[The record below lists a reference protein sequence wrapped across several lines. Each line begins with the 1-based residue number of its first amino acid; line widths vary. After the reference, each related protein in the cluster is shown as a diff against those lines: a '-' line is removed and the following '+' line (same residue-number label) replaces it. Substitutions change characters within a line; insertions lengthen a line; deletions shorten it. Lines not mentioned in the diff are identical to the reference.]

1 MYQYVIR
8 RILQLIPTFLGV
20 IFITFALGF
29 FGPGDPLK
37 YQLGENIP
45 PDPEQLERLREYYG
59 LNRPFHEQFVGYVIG
74 LTQGD
79 MGVSLSVQSKRPVR
93 DMLGKGLAISLQLG
107 GAAALIT
114 FAVGVPLG
122 VIAAYKQNTIIDYII
137 VSSSAILP
145 TVPVFVLAPLL
156 LILFVLQ
163 LDILPYSYGWEGL
176 FDPRAVLPL
185 FILVIGPLLTVVR
198 QTRGSVI
205 DVLTQDFVRT
215 ARAKG
220 VGERQ
225 ILAKH
230 VMKNA
235 ITPVITSMGFIASS
249 LLTGSLFIES
259 IFGIPGFGKLI
270 FDGLRG
276 FDYPLILGTTLV
288 STVIIIL
295 SNLIVDLLYPILD
308 PRVELTLIRHIRR

>member
-1 MYQYVIR
+1 MYKY
-8 RILQLIPTFLGV
+8 ILKRVLHLIPTFLGV
-20 IFITFALGF
+20 IFITFALGY

-37 YQLGENIP
+37 YQIGENIP

-59 LNRPFHEQFVGYVIG
+59 LNRPFHEQFVSYVFG

-79 MGVSLSVQSKRPVR
+79 MGVSLSVQSKRPIS
-93 DMLGKGLAISLQLG
+93 DMLGNGLKISLQLG
-107 GAAALIT
+107 GAAALLT
-114 FAVGVPLG
+114 FVIGVPLG
-122 VIAAYKQNTIIDYII
+122 IIAAYKQNTIIDYVI

-156 LILFVLQ
+156 LILFVLE
-163 LDILPYSYGWEGL
+163 LDFLPYSYGWEGL
-176 FDPRAVLPL
+176 LDPRAVLPL
-185 FILVIGPLLTVVR
+185 VILVIGPLLTVVR

-205 DVLTQDFVRT
+205 DVLTEDFVRT
-215 ARAKG
+215 GRAKG
-220 VGERQ
+220 LSERH
-225 ILAKH
+225 IMAKH

-295 SNLIVDLLYPILD
+295 SNLLVDLVYPIID
-308 PRVELTLIRHIRR
+308 PRVELE

>member
-1 MYQYVIR
+1 MYQNVFR
-8 RILQLIPTFLGV
+8 RLLQLIPTFLGV
-20 IFITFALGF
+20 IFITFALGY

-45 PDPEQLERLREYYG
+45 PDPQQLERLREYYG
-59 LNRPFHEQFVGYVIG
+59 LNRPFHEQFFSYVIG
-74 LTQGD
+74 LAKGD
-79 MGVSLSVQSKRPVR
+79 MGVSLSVQPKRPIR
-93 DMLGKGLAISLQLG
+93 DMLGNGLGVSLQLG
-107 GAAALIT
+107 GAAALIA
-114 FAVGVPLG
+114 FVVGVPLG
-122 VIAAYKQNTIIDYII
+122 VIAAYKQNTIIDYVI

-156 LILFVLQ
+156 LILFVLK

-176 FDPRAVLPL
+176 FDSRAILPL

-205 DVLTQDFVRT
+205 DVLTQDFVVT
-215 ARAKG
+215 ARSKG
-220 VGERQ
+220 LAERD
-225 ILAKH
+225 ILIRH

-235 ITPVITSMGFIASS
+235 ITPVLTSMGFIAAS

-270 FDGLRG
+270 YDGLRG

-288 STVIIIL
+288 STLIIIV
-295 SNLIVDLLYPILD
+295 SNLAVDLLYPMID
-308 PRVELTLIRHIRR
+308 PRVEL